1 MDNELVGS
9 YDDLS
14 AHNNFSLEGT
24 NITLMDMLETV
35 DGIIQDAAQGEN
47 PELVMN
53 AARSLLGMSKV
64 SGIALAKLLHGMRS
78 IWPQLKVEDVDDK
91 TFVREQ
97 IGVEPITLK
106 RYIQTW
112 DMFAG
117 DYVPKDLA
125 QRIMQR
131 PMKDLIAISACVAHG
146 FEPNKAQ
153 WRELASATNNA
164 EVREILR
171 KIKGTPP
178 KKNSVTIMLDKD
190 GTLHVMNG
198 KGKHFIGNLVLD
210 DKDPLVAKA
219 VARIISHSGIVER

>member
-14 AHNNFSLEGT
+14 AHNDFSLEGRLVS
-24 NITLMDMLETV
+24 LMDMLETV
-35 DGIIQDAAQGEN
+35 DGIIIDAAQNEN

-78 IWPQLKVEDVDDK
+78 IWNKLNIDDVDDK
-91 TFVREQ
+91 TLVREQ
-97 IGVEPITLK
+97 LGIEPVTFK
-106 RYIQTW
+106 RYVQTW
-112 DMFAG
+112 TMFDQG
-117 DYVPKDLA
+117 YVPKDLS

-131 PMKDLIAISACVAHG
+131 PMKDLVAISSCVAHG
-146 FEPNKAQ
+146 FEPTKAQ
-153 WRELASATNNA
+153 WRELASASNNA

-178 KKNSVTIMLDKD
+178 KKNSVTILLDKD

-198 KGKHFIGNLVLD
+198 KGKHFVGNLVID